1 MTRINQILAD
11 TFKISLE
18 DAAKNLGMN
27 DVNNWDS
34 LSHMNL
40 IVSIEEEFN
49 IELSGD
55 EIAEMVTF
63 DQIREI
69 FRNTYKNGIV

>member
-1 MTRINQILAD
+1 MSRVNQILVE
-11 TFKISLE
+11 TFKISHE

-40 IVSIEEEFN
+40 IVSIEDEFN
-49 IELSGD
+49 LELSGD

-63 DQIREI
+63 NQIREI
-69 FRNTYKNGIV
+69 IQKHI

>member
-1 MTRINQILAD
+1 MQKLNQLLAE
-11 TFKISLE
+11 TFKISIE
-18 DAAKNLGMN
+18 EAAKNLGMN

-40 IVSIEEEFN
+40 IVSIEEEFK

-55 EIAEMVTF
+55 EIAEMISF

-69 FRNTYKNGIV
+69 IQKHI

>member
-1 MTRINQILAD
+1 MQKLNQLLAE
-11 TFKISLE
+11 TFKISIE
-18 DAAKNLGMN
+18 EAAKNLGMS

-40 IVSIEEEFN
+40 IVSIEEEFK

-55 EIAEMVTF
+55 EIAEMISF

-69 FRNTYKNGIV
+69 IQKHI

>member
-1 MTRINQILAD
+1 MQKLNQLLAE
-11 TFKISLE
+11 TFKISME
-18 DAAKNLGMN
+18 EVEKNLGMN

-40 IVSIEEEFN
+40 IVSIEDEFK

-55 EIAEMVTF
+55 EIAEMITF

-69 FRNTYKNGIV
+69 IQKHA

>member
-1 MTRINQILAD
+1 MNRINQLLAD

-40 IVSIEEEFN
+40 IVSIEDEFK

-63 DQIREI
+63 NQIREI
-69 FRNTYKNGIV
+69 IQKHL